1 MFDTAVTLI
10 GNVMTAPEWRRTS
23 QTGTYVVTFRF
34 ASTSRRYDRATSRWV
49 DGDSLRIKV
58 ACWRKLGEN
67 VFESVQLGD
76 PLVIHGRM
84 YSRDWTDSDERRHTS
99 YELDAVA
106 VGHDMSRGV
115 AKFARRRAVGAT
127 DAVNDPATEGS
138 VGGEAAEAV
147 ESPGRPADLPPDN
160 ELFADFDHDRFD
172 TSPVPPP
179 ADPIF
184 DAGLR
189 RSPSDDTNDDDASD
203 DDASDDDASDD
214 DRADDVDDVLDEEM
228 SVAA

>member
-84 YSRDWTDSDERRHTS
+84 YSRDWTDTEERRHTS

-127 DAVNDPATEGS
+127 DAINDPATEGS
-138 VGGEAAEAV
+138 IGGEAAAAV

-160 ELFADFDHDRFD
+160 ELFTDFDHDR
-172 TSPVPPP
+172 
-179 ADPIF
+179 
-184 DAGLR
+184 
-189 RSPSDDTNDDDASD
+189 
-203 DDASDDDASDD
+203 
-214 DRADDVDDVLDEEM
+214 
-228 SVAA
+228 

>member
-10 GNVMTAPEWRRTS
+10 GNVMTAPEWRRTA

-34 ASTSRRYDRATSRWV
+34 ASTSRRYDRTTNRWV

-84 YSRDWTDSDERRHTS
+84 YSRDWTDAEENRHTS

-106 VGHDMSRGV
+106 VGHDLSRGV
-115 AKFARRRAVGAT
+115 AKFARRRAVAGT
-127 DAVNDPATEGS
+127 DTVHDPATEES

-147 ESPGRPADLPPDN
+147 ESPGRPVDLPPDN
-160 ELFADFDHDRFD
+160 ELFTDFDHDRFD

-179 ADPIF
+179 PDGSYDPRASAD
-184 DAGLR
+184 
-189 RSPSDDTNDDDASD
+189 SV
-203 DDASDDDASDD
+203 
-214 DRADDVDDVLDEEM
+214 DDVDDEDDEELDDEEV

>member
-10 GNVMTAPEWRRTS
+10 GNVMTAPEWRRTA

-34 ASTSRRYDRATSRWV
+34 ASTSRRYDRATDRWV

-67 VFESVQLGD
+67 VSESVQLGD

-84 YSRDWTDSDERRHTS
+84 YSRDWTDTEDRRHTS
-99 YELDAVA
+99 YELDAVS
-106 VGHDMSRGV
+106 VGHDLSRGV
-115 AKFARRRAVGAT
+115 TKFARRRAVGGT
-127 DAVNDPATEGS
+127 DVVNDPATEGS
-138 VGGEAAEAV
+138 IGGEAAEAV
-147 ESPGRPADLPPDN
+147 ESPGRPADLPPDD
-160 ELFADFDHDRFD
+160 ELFTDFDHDRFD

-179 ADPIF
+179 AEPTF
-184 DAGLR
+184 GGRSR
-189 RSPSDDTNDDDASD
+189 RSRPADEPGDDSDDAEEADAEGEVDDAE
-203 DDASDDDASDD
+203 
-214 DRADDVDDVLDEEM
+214 DVLAEEM

>member
-84 YSRDWTDSDERRHTS
+84 YSRDWTDTEERRHTS

-115 AKFARRRAVGAT
+115 AKFARRRAVGVT
-127 DAVNDPATEGS
+127 DTIQDPATEGS
-138 VGGEAAEAV
+138 IGGEAAETI

-160 ELFADFDHDRFD
+160 ELFTDFDHDRFD

-179 ADPIF
+179 SDGAFDSDEGPHDGVPGDEDEAD
-184 DAGLR
+184 
-189 RSPSDDTNDDDASD
+189 S
-203 DDASDDDASDD
+203 
-214 DRADDVDDVLDEEM
+214 ADELAEEM
-228 SVAA
+228 SVAV

>member
-34 ASTSRRYDRATSRWV
+34 ASTSRRYDRATNRWV

-84 YSRDWTDSDERRHTS
+84 YSRDWTDADERRHTS
-99 YELDAVA
+99 YELDAVS
-106 VGHDMSRGV
+106 VGHDLSRGV
-115 AKFARRRAVGAT
+115 AKFARRRAVPGT
-127 DAVNDPATEGS
+127 DTVHDQATEIS
-138 VGGEAAEAV
+138 VGGESAEIVDA
-147 ESPGRPADLPPDN
+147 PGRPGDLPPDS
-160 ELFADFDHDRFD
+160 ELFTDFDHDRFD
-172 TSPVPPP
+172 TSPVPPR
-179 ADPIF
+179 D
-184 DAGLR
+184 DAYDDRDEHTTAGDG
-189 RSPSDDTNDDDASD
+189 SPDDEDDDT
-203 DDASDDDASDD
+203 
-214 DRADDVDDVLDEEM
+214 LEDEEV

>member
-84 YSRDWTDSDERRHTS
+84 YSRDWTDTEERRHTS
-99 YELDAVA
+99 YEVDAVA

-127 DAVNDPATEGS
+127 DAINDPATEGS

-147 ESPGRPADLPPDN
+147 ESPGRPADLPPDD
-160 ELFADFDHDRFD
+160 ELFTDFDHDRFD

-179 ADPIF
+179 ADPTL
-184 DAGLR
+184 DARPR
-189 RSPSDDTNDDDASD
+189 RSRSDDGITSD
-203 DDASDDDASDD
+203 DDTDDDVSDEDGAD
-214 DRADDVDDVLDEEM
+214 DADDVLAEEM

>member
-34 ASTSRRYDRATSRWV
+34 ASTSRRFDRATNRWV

-84 YSRDWTDSDERRHTS
+84 YSRDWTDPDERRHTS

-106 VGHDMSRGV
+106 VGHDLSRGV
-115 AKFARRRAVGAT
+115 AKFARRRAVPGT
-127 DAVNDPATEGS
+127 DTVHDPATEIS
-138 VGGEAAEAV
+138 VGGEAAEVVDA
-147 ESPGRPADLPPDN
+147 PGRPADLPPDS
-160 ELFADFDHDRFD
+160 ELFTDFDHDRFD
-172 TSPVPPP
+172 TSPVPP
-179 ADPIF
+179 
-184 DAGLR
+184 
-189 RSPSDDTNDDDASD
+189 RSDGSY
-203 DDASDDDASDD
+203 D
-214 DRADDVDDVLDEEM
+214 DRSAQAVADDGATDDEDDDVLDDEEV

>member
-76 PLVIHGRM
+76 PLVTEEHITAFGWATPQDLDDVVALALRVNDFLFGLFLGCGIKLIDFKIEFGRLYEDDM
-84 YSRDWTDSDERRHTS
+84 VRIVLADEISPDSCRLWDLRTNEKMDKDRFRRDLGKVEEA
-99 YELDAVA
+99 YQEV
-106 VGHDMSRGV
+106 
-115 AKFARRRAVGAT
+115 ARRLGILI
-127 DAVNDPATEGS
+127 DQG
-138 VGGEAAEAV
+138 
-147 ESPGRPADLPPDN
+147 PG
-160 ELFADFDHDRFD
+160 
-172 TSPVPPP
+172 
-179 ADPIF
+179 
-184 DAGLR
+184 
-189 RSPSDDTNDDDASD
+189 
-203 DDASDDDASDD
+203 
-214 DRADDVDDVLDEEM
+214 DVRGPTTLQ
-228 SVAA
+228 

>member
-84 YSRDWTDSDERRHTS
+84 YSRDWTDTEERRHTS

-127 DAVNDPATEGS
+127 DAINDPATEGS
-138 VGGEAAEAV
+138 IGGESAEAV

-160 ELFADFDHDRFD
+160 ELFTDFDHDRFD

-179 ADPIF
+179 VDPIF
-184 DAGLR
+184 DTGSR
-189 RSPSDDTNDDDASD
+189 RSRSDDTNEDDT
-203 DDASDDDASDD
+203 SDDDASDD